1 MATRTCDAQAHEPLP
16 KGSFRRW
23 MREQERQDDAVRA
36 IQTAVRSKLLPTAVV
51 NGKAAA
57 AVVVGGLSS
66 CKALPTLATSVA
78 STYSSTGESSS
89 TSSDEADEEHE
100 QLEVFLWHGAVL
112 GAELDECPV
121 TGYPRVVDDAN
132 CNDSLPGMWNVR
144 NGDFLVS
151 VNDASTHRA
160 HMSMRQVERILR
172 DGVRPAVL
180 RFRRPGTNEM
190 EKRVMTRARR
200 LTAPARQ
207 EQLRRRERLE
217 QSLSYIVWREEDAS
231 LGIGLKPD
239 KSRPYPVVSEVGGC
253 GAVARQAERSPVKLG
268 DLLLSINHLDVSQ
281 IGVKRAV
288 DMLQFAPRPLVLTF
302 RRSVQPA
309 REARCL
315 DL

>member
-1 MATRTCDAQAHEPLP
+1 MRMATSTFDAHVREPLP
-16 KGSFRRW
+16 KGSFLRW
-23 MREQERQDDAVRA
+23 MRVQERQDDAVRA
-36 IQTAVRSKLLPTAVV
+36 IQAAVRSKLLLTAV
-51 NGKAAA
+51 
-57 AVVVGGLSS
+57 AVDGLSS
-66 CKALPTLATSVA
+66 SKVPPPTLASIA
-78 STYSSTGESSS
+78 STYSSKGESSATS
-89 TSSDEADEEHE
+89 SSDEADEEHE
-100 QLEVFLWHGAVL
+100 HLEVFLWHGAVF
-112 GAELDECPV
+112 GAELDECPT
-121 TGYPRVVDDAN
+121 TGFPRVVNDAN

-160 HMSMRQVERILR
+160 HMSMRQVERILC

-200 LTAPARQ
+200 LAAPGRQ

-239 KSRPYPVVSEVGGC
+239 SSTPYPVVSEVGDC
-253 GAVARQAERSPVKLG
+253 GAVAKQAKRSPVQLG

-302 RRSVQPA
+302 RRSGQVA
-309 REARCL
+309 REARCV